1 MATHLSWDVESDL
14 YGSTVHAFK
23 KKKKKDWRKQKNKH
37 LRLH

>member
-23 KKKKKDWRKQKNKH
+23 KKKKKTGESKKTNI
-37 LRLH
+37 